1 MSEKK
6 QYSVD
11 EILADLK
18 SSGKAQPRQ
27 TVSDMGKT
35 SAVDVDRLIADILSE
50 RADGKNKPDAQPDS
64 SVSFRSVEPNVSETP
79 AVEPGKEKFRVTI
92 PDWYEEEHAE
102 SPQVPEQRPES
113 GSDIFRTAETREH
126 SSLAAS
132 FAAKHRAA
140 EEQKEAAAP
149 VRSVEPEPAAEE
161 DKAFRVTISTPAAEE
176 KPETRQSVSHSAE
189 TREHS
194 SLAASFAAK
203 RRAAEEQPERGR
215 SRRKQEEPKG
225 KFVVKIDYSKELE
238 SEEDSLPETQQ
249 QPRSSTVDLL
259 RESLAE
265 EMHEEDVQQES
276 TPAPEQPD
284 ESVRPQPDELV
295 FSRDAARSG
304 FVISEADASSEEPA
318 MPVEDDVPEE
328 EEVNTIWDD
337 LGEAY
342 EESEDSEDSA
352 PTRYI
357 DLGDAAP
364 AENEAGSEADEDD
377 ELDEEEGEEGETPA
391 IEYRSPEDER
401 EVYQEILSTRR
412 KLAIG
417 SIVLAVLGGISL
429 LLSLGEALFPQILP
443 SFLRADGSPIV
454 YLAVHFVLLV
464 GSMLAC
470 ASSVGEGLLS
480 AMRFHP
486 NRDSMISIAAL
497 FALVQTV
504 ICFFRVDSL
513 SNPSVHLYTLV
524 IIGSLFCG
532 NIVRFLGMNRMIL
545 NFRVVSSPY
554 KKSVTSL
561 IDNEDDAV
569 SLTRGAVD
577 DLPVV
582 AVQRSVEF
590 AEDFVAYSTDE
601 DVNDDAAKY
610 LTPLGLAFALL
621 LGSVSMLM
629 TNNLDI
635 ALTTAA
641 AVLCVFAPFSYLFSV
656 YFPLSRFDK
665 KYSRIGGAVLSSSEM
680 EDYSYVNA
688 VAVTAHDLFP
698 ENAVR
703 LFGIKTFAGQ
713 RIDEALIDAASV
725 IRASGS
731 VLTHV
736 FAQIIGGNEKLLR
749 SVDSVIYEDGMGIS
763 AWVNNKRVLIGS
775 RELMMNHGIS
785 VPSKDYED
793 RFLNEGHELIYLS
806 TSGELTAVFLTKFFA
821 SPEVRAAIHRLGD
834 QGISLIVKSVDAVIT
849 QEKLAEIFDEDPTC
863 FKIIPARLHN
873 VYDEYAS
880 PVKRK
885 ASSVIS
891 NGTFAAFAGS
901 LLGVRGLKG
910 SITLASILQFAS
922 IALGVLLI
930 ILLTV
935 TSGMSEMKTLSLF
948 VFEMVWVLA
957 TYLIP
962 RLKNM

>member
-18 SSGKAQPRQ
+18 SSGKTQPRQ
-27 TVSDMGKT
+27 SVSNTGKT

-50 RADGKNKPDAQPDS
+50 RADGTSKSDVQPKS
-64 SVSFRSVEPNVSETP
+64 FGSFRSAEPEVPKAPAAET
-79 AVEPGKEKFRVTI
+79 GKEKFRVTI
-92 PDWYEEEHAE
+92 PDLSEEEHAE

-113 GSDIFRTAETREH
+113 GRDIFHTAETRKH

-140 EEQKEAAAP
+140 EEQKETAGS
-149 VRSVEPEPAAEE
+149 VRSVKSEPAQ
-161 DKAFRVTISTPAAEE
+161 TPPVAAEE
-176 KPETRQSVSHSAE
+176 KLEPRQSVSRTPE

-194 SLAASFAAK
+194 GLAASFAAK
-203 RRAAEEQPERGR
+203 RRAAEEQTERGR
-215 SRRKQEEPKG
+215 SRQKQETAKG

-238 SEEDSLPETQQ
+238 NEEDSLPEIQ
-249 QPRSSTVDLL
+249 QPSSSTVDLL

-265 EMHEEDVQQES
+265 EMHVEDVQQES
-276 TPAPEQPD
+276 APVQEHPD
-284 ESVRPQPDELV
+284 ETSPSQPDELV
-295 FSRDAARSG
+295 FSRDAQQSG
-304 FVISEADASSEEPA
+304 FMISEADVPSEEPEIPA
-318 MPVEDDVPEE
+318 ENDMPEE

-342 EESEDSEDSA
+342 EESEDPEDSA
-352 PTRYI
+352 RTRYI
-357 DLGDAAP
+357 DLGDAAS
-364 AENEAGSEADEDD
+364 AEHEADSEADEDD
-377 ELDEEEGEEGETPA
+377 ELDEEEDEEGETPA

-429 LLSLGEALFPQILP
+429 LLSLGEALFPQLLP

-454 YLAVHFVLLV
+454 YLAVHFVLLI

-480 AMRFHP
+480 AMRFRP

-497 FALVQTV
+497 FALIQTV

-513 SNPSVHLYTLV
+513 INPSVHLYTLV

-554 KKSVTSL
+554 KKSVTLL
-561 IDNEDDAV
+561 IDDEDDAV
-569 SLTRGAVD
+569 SLTRGVVD

-656 YFPLSRFDK
+656 YFPLSRLAK
-665 KYSRIGGAVLSSSEM
+665 KYSRVGGVVLSSSEM

-713 RIDEALIDAASV
+713 RIDEALIDAASA
-725 IRASGS
+725 ISASGS

-736 FAQIIGGNEKLLR
+736 FSQIIGGNEKLLR
-749 SVDSVIYEDGMGIS
+749 PVDSVIYEDGMGIS

-821 SPEVRAAIHRLGD
+821 SPEVRTAIHRLGD
-834 QGISLIVKSVDAVIT
+834 HGISLIVKSVDAVIT

-930 ILLTV
+930 ILLTI

-948 VFEMVWVLA
+948 VFELVWVLA